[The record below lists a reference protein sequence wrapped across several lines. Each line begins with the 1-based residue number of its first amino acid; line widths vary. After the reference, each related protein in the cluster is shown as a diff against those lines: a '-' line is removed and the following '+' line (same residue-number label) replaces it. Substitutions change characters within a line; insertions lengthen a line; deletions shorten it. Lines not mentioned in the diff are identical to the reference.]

1 MPRYVLGLAGRA
13 RRCYL
18 PGVDPIEKL
27 REICMRFPEAHEK
40 AFGGHEPPAFRVRDK
55 MFAMVSTGDGRVSV
69 WMKAGPGA
77 QDVLVGGDPERF
89 FVPPYV
95 GHRGW
100 IGIRLD
106 VAGLQW
112 GMIEDLVADSYR
124 MTAPKRLLKLLTEP
138 AAEA

>member
-1 MPRYVLGLAGRA
+1 LPDLPS
-13 RRCYL
+13 RCYL

-27 REICMRFPEAHEK
+27 REICMQFPEAHEK
-40 AFGGHEPPAFRVRDK
+40 PFGGHDPPAFRVRDK

-95 GHRGW
+95 GKNGW

-106 VAGLQW
+106 VDGLQW
-112 GMIEDLVADSYR
+112 GMIEDLVDDSYR
-124 MTAPKRLLKLLTEP
+124 MTAPKRLLKLLD
-138 AAEA
+138 EAGS

>member
-1 MPRYVLGLAGRA
+1 M
-13 RRCYL
+13 
-18 PGVDPIEKL
+18 DPIERL
-27 REICMRFPEAHEK
+27 RAICMAFPEAHEK
-40 AFGGHEPPAFRVRDK
+40 AFGGHEPPAWRVRDK
-55 MFAMVSTGDGRVSV
+55 MFAMVATGDGRVSV

-95 GHRGW
+95 GSKGW

-106 VAGLQW
+106 AGGVQW

-124 MTAPKRLLKLLTEP
+124 MTAPKRLARLLDDG
-138 AAEA
+138 